1 MFTGKTKSGFEFEIE
16 DERLDD
22 YELLEKLCEIDKGNS
37 SELTS
42 AIADFLGEEQKEAL
56 KEHIRNKNG
65 RISAKRMVGEFAE
78 ILNATKEGKN
88 S

>member
-1 MFTGKTKSGFEFEIE
+1 MLTGKTTSGFEFEIE

-22 YELLEKLCEIDKGNS
+22 YELLEKLCEIDEGNGGKIA
-37 SELTS
+37 S
-42 AIADFLGEEQKEAL
+42 AITDLLGEKQKEML
-56 KEHIRNKNG
+56 KEHIRNKDG
-65 RISAKRMVGEFAE
+65 RVSAKRMIGEFAE

>member
-1 MFTGKTKSGFEFEIE
+1 MLTGKTTSGFEFEIE

-22 YELLEKLCEIDKGNS
+22 YELLEKLCEIDQGNTGK
-37 SELTS
+37 LTS
-42 AIADFLGEEQKEAL
+42 AIADFLGEKQKEAL

-65 RISAKRMVGEFAE
+65 RISVKKMVGEFAE